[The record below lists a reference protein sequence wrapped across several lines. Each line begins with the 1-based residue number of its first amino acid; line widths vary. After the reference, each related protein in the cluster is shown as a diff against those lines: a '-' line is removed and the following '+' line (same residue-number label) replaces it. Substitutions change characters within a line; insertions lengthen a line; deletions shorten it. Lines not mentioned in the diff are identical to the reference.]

1 MYLHIQKS
9 TLFSIL
15 QHPAFSIF
23 GTMYVVF
30 WLFELGKSLQ
40 RNSFMQ
46 IGEPTMLKMHSTLN
60 SKKCAIQGNHHIA
73 MFASESKINI
83 FEIF

>member
-1 MYLHIQKS
+1 MKSLYVFYDVVLLNVPLYVHIQKS
-9 TLFSIL
+9 TLISIL

-46 IGEPTMLKMHSTLN
+46 IGEPTML
-60 SKKCAIQGNHHIA
+60 
-73 MFASESKINI
+73 
-83 FEIF
+83 